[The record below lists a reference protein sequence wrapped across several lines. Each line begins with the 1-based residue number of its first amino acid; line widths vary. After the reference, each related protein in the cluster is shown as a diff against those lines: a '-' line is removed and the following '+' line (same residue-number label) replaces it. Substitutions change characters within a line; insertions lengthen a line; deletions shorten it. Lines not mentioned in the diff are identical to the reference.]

1 MASNSLKSSE
11 GKQVAAIG
19 LPSIDHGSMEYG
31 LDLER
36 AGLSG
41 RPRRSSCTIW
51 PSMLLVL
58 EVDRPRNE
66 LLNEQSGFL
75 VLSGYS
81 ASFFRFR
88 LVSSRGRSLD
98 QLGSHFCNPSA
109 GAAGW
114 VRRQNFSLRIKSGG
128 AESEPRR

>member
-58 EVDRPRNE
+58 EVDRPRNGICGAGG
-66 LLNEQSGFL
+66 NPFD
-75 VLSGYS
+75 VC
-81 ASFFRFR
+81 
-88 LVSSRGRSLD
+88 GR
-98 QLGSHFCNPSA
+98 
-109 GAAGW
+109 
-114 VRRQNFSLRIKSGG
+114 RRRIVARNGCVG
-128 AESEPRR
+128 AEALCNAELFYAPS

>member
-81 ASFFRFR
+81 ASFFRFQFSKQPWAKPR
-88 LVSSRGRSLD
+88 STWQPLLQSISRCCR
-98 QLGSHFCNPSA
+98 LGSPPKFQP
-109 GAAGW
+109 
-114 VRRQNFSLRIKSGG
+114 
-128 AESEPRR
+128 